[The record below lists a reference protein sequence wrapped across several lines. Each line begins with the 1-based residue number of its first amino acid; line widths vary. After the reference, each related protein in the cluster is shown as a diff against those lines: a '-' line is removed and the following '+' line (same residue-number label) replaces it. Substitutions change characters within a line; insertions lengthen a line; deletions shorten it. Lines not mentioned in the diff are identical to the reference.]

1 MITRIIVLAVAVCIL
16 IGVALL
22 YRAKSFKWIDITDK
36 QPKKDEWIFVLSPFQ
51 AEHLPSGVRIL
62 YAKYYGMT
70 PVGLGE
76 VALPGLGLDIKYWY
90 PASKLPPLPKDLMNK
105 NRYE

>member
-1 MITRIIVLAVAVCIL
+1 MINITIIVLVLAVCIL
-16 IGVALL
+16 IGIGLI
-22 YRAKSFKWIDITDK
+22 YRAKSFTWIDITDK
-36 QPKKDEWIFVLSPFQ
+36 QPKKDEWIFVLSSFQ

-76 VALPGLGLDIKYWY
+76 VSLPGLGLDIKYWY
-90 PASKLPPLPKDLMNK
+90 PASKLPPFPKKLKDEK
-105 NRYE
+105 

>member
-1 MITRIIVLAVAVCIL
+1 MITIIIVLAVAVCIL
-16 IGVALL
+16 IGTALL
-22 YRAKSFKWIDITDK
+22 YCVKSFKWIDIADK
-36 QPKKDEWIFVLSPFQ
+36 QPQKDEWIFVLSSFQ

-76 VALPGLGLDIKYWY
+76 VSLPGLGLDIKYWY
-90 PASKLPPLPKDLMNK
+90 PASKLPPFPKKLKDK
-105 NRYE
+105 K